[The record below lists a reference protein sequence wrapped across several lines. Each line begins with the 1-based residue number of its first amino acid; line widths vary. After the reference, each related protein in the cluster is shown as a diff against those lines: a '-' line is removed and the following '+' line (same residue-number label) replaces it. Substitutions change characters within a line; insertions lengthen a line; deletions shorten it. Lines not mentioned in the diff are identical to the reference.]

1 MNQKKKIQCEW
12 RRKIIK
18 KLITKPTIT
27 KPIKVPTYIED
38 WDDIEEVLG
47 VEDYEDLEVNQYG
60 PNNE

>member
-1 MNQKKKIQCEW
+1 M
-12 RRKIIK
+12 K
-18 KLITKPTIT
+18 KLITNKPII

-47 VEDYEDLEVNQYG
+47 VEDYEDLEVNHYG

>member
-1 MNQKKKIQCEW
+1 MKK
-12 RRKIIK
+12 R
-18 KLITKPTIT
+18 ITKPTIT
-27 KPIKVPTYIED
+27 EPIKVPTYIED

>member
-1 MNQKKKIQCEW
+1 M
-12 RRKIIK
+12 RIK
-18 KLITKPTIT
+18 ITKPTIT

-47 VEDYEDLEVNQYG
+47 VEDYEDLEVNQHG